1 MKRSMVILLAVLLV
15 LVLATTFAACNKEHV
30 HSDADGDEFC
40 DDCGAF
46 IGVPKSMEGSAFVQ
60 ETVAKVGGLA
70 ERGAAVMANDA
81 FTLGATAEV
90 AVNGSVYTLRADV
103 NVNGTDADANEF
115 AVTLTHDGV
124 TVLGVYLASRVF
136 YIDDGTGVRAYDLFD
151 GGSEGDLAS
160 LLGGL
165 AGRAYEEGAVSGTI
179 VDGASGFLAASA
191 IRILSSGATATVRG
205 NTGEVTI
212 PLAVN
217 IKKVIPL
224 LGAIDLGFD
233 ISVLGDVI
241 GKVLGASWED
251 LNDLDVELDPASTAQ
266 LTIRTK
272 FDDTALTE
280 VGLTYVL
287 KETTVSL
294 DIFDIVTEQGR
305 RDILPATLTSAPAG
319 GVRITGESMLGGEKV
334 YTDVRASFSAL
345 DTEDV
350 RLVMTVGSAPGLDDY
365 LYAIY
370 DGSAKV
376 SLTTV
381 TQDGKTN
388 PNANPSTYGAFNV
401 RVSGDFMSLVAADE
415 IKAQGDLP
423 GFKFYAA
430 LDLEELIAGISE
442 LLAGGGLAASDTEN
456 GDEPSEI
463 DVSSLVSAIMG
474 CLDIDGGIGL
484 DIDKT
489 ALVNVLGA
497 ALGDGFDK
505 DANFAATVDGLVTT
519 VAEALGI
526 RPVNTEAVREES
538 DSFVPYYRTLSFVRA
553 IAGDAVVG
561 DLGLEELI
569 DAMTLALTLGIR
581 TEGGLGLT
589 LGADLIV
596 AAEGASPVSAGES
609 TFTVGLCDAPDIPA
623 AHARFS
629 VKSTENAQGV
639 YEAVMT
645 GGIPDVA
652 GEEYMEFFVSSSG
665 NSTDALDFLLG
676 LAFRALPV
684 VFSYGLIG

>member
-1 MKRSMVILLAVLLV
+1 MKRSLIILLAVLLV
-15 LVLATTFAACNKEHV
+15 LVLAVTVAACNKEHV

-40 DDCGAF
+40 DGCGAF
-46 IGVPKSMEGSAFVQ
+46 IGEPKIVTGKEFVTDTIAQ
-60 ETVAKVGGLA
+60 VGGLA
-70 ERGAAVMANDA
+70 EQGAALMANDA
-81 FTLGATAEV
+81 FTLGGTAEI
-90 AVNGSVYTLRADV
+90 AVNGDVYTLRADV
-103 NVNGTDADANEF
+103 NVNGTDADANE
-115 AVTLTHDGV
+115 AALTLTHDGG
-124 TVLGVYLASRVF
+124 TVLAVYLASRVL

-165 AGRAYEEGAVSGTI
+165 AGQTYEEGAVSETI
-179 VDGASGFLAASA
+179 VGGASSYLADMA
-191 IRILSSGATATVRG
+191 IEMLATDTLATIKG
-205 NTGEVTI
+205 NTGEVTL

-217 IKKVIPL
+217 LKTVIPL
-224 LGAIDLGFD
+224 LGVIDLGFD

-241 GKVLGASWED
+241 GSVLGASWED
-251 LNDLDVELDPASTAQ
+251 LNDASVELDPASTAQ

-272 FDDTALTE
+272 FDETSLIEA
-280 VGLTYVL
+280 GLTYTL

-294 DIFDIVTEQGR
+294 DIFDIVMEQGR
-305 RDILPATLTSAPAG
+305 RDILPETLTSAPAG

-415 IKAQGDLP
+415 IKAHGDLP

-430 LDLEELIAGISE
+430 LDLEELVAGISE
-442 LLAGGGLAASDTEN
+442 LLAGGGLAASDAEN

-463 DVSSLVSAIMG
+463 DISSLVSAIMG
-474 CLDIDGGIGL
+474 CLDMDGGIGL

-505 DANFAATVDGLVTT
+505 NANFAATVDGLVTT

-553 IAGDAVVG
+553 IAGDGVVG
-561 DLGLEELI
+561 DLGLEEFI

-629 VKSTENAQGV
+629 VTSTENAQGV
-639 YEAVMT
+639 YEAVVT

>member
-1 MKRSMVILLAVLLV
+1 MKKSMIVLLAVLLV

-46 IGVPKSMEGSAFVQ
+46 IGVPVSMEGNEFVQ

-103 NVNGTDADANEF
+103 NVDGTDADANEF
-115 AVTLTHDGV
+115 AVTLTHDGA
-124 TVLGVYLASRVF
+124 TVLGVYLASRVL
-136 YIDDGTGVRAYDLFD
+136 YIDDGTGVRAYDLFK

-165 AGRAYEEGAVSGTI
+165 AGQTYEEGAVSDTI
-179 VDGASGFLAASA
+179 VGGASGALPTMA
-191 IRILSSGATATVRG
+191 ISLLSSGATATVRG
-205 NTGEVTI
+205 NTGEVTLPI
-212 PLAVN
+212 AVN
-217 IKKVIPL
+217 LKHVLPL
-224 LGAIDLGFD
+224 LSKIDLGFD
-233 ISVLGDVI
+233 LAAFGDII

-251 LNDLDVELDPASTAQ
+251 LNDLDVELDPATTAQ

-294 DIFDIVTEQGR
+294 DVFDIVMEQGR

-401 RVSGDFMSLVAADE
+401 RVSSEFMRIVAHDSIAAME
-415 IKAQGDLP
+415 DLP
-423 GFKFYAA
+423 GLKLYAA
-430 LDLEELIAGISE
+430 VDLEEVVAGISE
-442 LLAGGGLAASDTEN
+442 LLAGGGLTASDTES

-463 DVSSLVSAIMG
+463 DVSSIVSVIMG
-474 CLDIDGGIGL
+474 CLNIDGGIGL

-489 ALVNVLGA
+489 ALVDVLGA
-497 ALGDGFDK
+497 VLGDGFDK
-505 DANFAATVDGLVTT
+505 NADLAATVDGLVTT

-569 DAMTLALTLGIR
+569 DAMTLALNLGIR
-581 TEGGLGLT
+581 TEGGLGLI

-596 AAEGASPVSAGES
+596 AAEGASPVNAGES

-629 VKSTENAQGV
+629 VTSTENAQGV

-645 GGIPDVA
+645 GGIHDIP
-652 GEEYMEFFVSSSG
+652 GETYLTMFLSASG
-665 NSTDALDFLLG
+665 TSTDALDFLLG
-676 LAFRALPV
+676 FATLGLPAI
-684 VFSYGLIG
+684 FSYGLIG

>member
-1 MKRSMVILLAVLLV
+1 MGHVLLHA
-15 LVLATTFAACNKEHV
+15 LEDSLIVLAFLVPINILIALLEPRLAGRIKLK
-30 HSDADGDEFC
+30 
-40 DDCGAF
+40 GA
-46 IGVPKSMEGSAFVQ
+46 
-60 ETVAKVGGLA
+60 LA
-70 ERGAAVMANDA
+70 PLV
-81 FTLGATAEV
+81 
-90 AVNGSVYTLRADV
+90 
-103 NVNGTDADANEF
+103 
-115 AVTLTHDGV
+115 GV
-124 TVLGVYLASRVF
+124 TVGLFPQCGFSVVATDLYKKRHITIGTLLGVYLASRVL
-136 YIDDGTGVRAYDLFD
+136 YIDDGTGVRAYDLFE
-151 GGSEGDLAS
+151 GGSDGDLAS

-165 AGRAYEEGAVSGTI
+165 AGRAYEEGEVSGTI
-179 VDGASGFLAASA
+179 ADGAGGFLAASA

-241 GKVLGASWED
+241 GSVLGASWED

-272 FDDTALTE
+272 FDETALTE
-280 VGLTYVL
+280 VGLTYTL
-287 KETTVSL
+287 KETVVSL
-294 DIFDIVTEQGR
+294 DVFDIVMEQGR

-415 IKAQGDLP
+415 IKAHGDLP

-463 DVSSLVSAIMG
+463 DVSSIVSAIMG

-561 DLGLEELI
+561 DLGLEALI

-639 YEAVMT
+639 YEAVVT
-645 GGIPDVA
+645 GGIPDAA

>member
-1 MKRSMVILLAVLLV
+1 MKRSLIILLAVLLV
-15 LVLATTFAACNKEHV
+15 LVLAMAFAACNKEHV

-40 DDCGAF
+40 DGCGAF
-46 IGVPKSMEGSAFVQ
+46 IGEPKIVTGKEFVTDTIAQ
-60 ETVAKVGGLA
+60 VGGLA
-70 ERGAAVMANDA
+70 EQGAALMANDA
-81 FTLGATAEV
+81 FTLGGTAEI
-90 AVNGSVYTLRADV
+90 AVNGDVYTLRADV
-103 NVNGTDADANEF
+103 NVNGTDADANE
-115 AVTLTHDGV
+115 AALTLTHDGG
-124 TVLGVYLASRVF
+124 TVLAVYLASRVL
-136 YIDDGTGVRAYDLFD
+136 YIDDGTGVRAYDLFE

-165 AGRAYEEGAVSGTI
+165 AGQTYDEGAVSETI
-179 VDGASGFLAASA
+179 VGGASSYLADMA
-191 IRILSSGATATVRG
+191 IEMLATDTLATIKG
-205 NTGEVTI
+205 NTGEVTL

-217 IKKVIPL
+217 LKTVIPL
-224 LGAIDLGFD
+224 LGVIDLGFD

-241 GKVLGASWED
+241 GSVLGASWED
-251 LNDLDVELDPASTAQ
+251 LNDASVELDPASTAQ
-266 LTIRTK
+266 LTLRTK
-272 FDDTALTE
+272 FDETSLIE
-280 VGLTYVL
+280 VGLTYTL

-294 DIFDIVTEQGR
+294 DIFDIVMEQGR

-463 DVSSLVSAIMG
+463 DVSSIVSAIMG

-497 ALGDGFDK
+497 ALGDDFDK

-629 VKSTENAQGV
+629 VTSTENAQGV
-639 YEAVMT
+639 YEAVVT
-645 GGIPDVA
+645 GGIPDAA
-652 GEEYMEFFVSSSG
+652 GEEYMEFFVSNSG

-684 VFSYGLIG
+684 VFNYGLIG